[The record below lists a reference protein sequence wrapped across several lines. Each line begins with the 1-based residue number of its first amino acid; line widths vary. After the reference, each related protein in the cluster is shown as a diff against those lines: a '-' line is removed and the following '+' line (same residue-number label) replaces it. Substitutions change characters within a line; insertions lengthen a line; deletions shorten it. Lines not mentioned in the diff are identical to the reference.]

1 MTPRSRRTDGTHPPE
16 IGSAGPAGSAP
27 PGGLVAVIVIAV
39 AVLVGSLLLASPT
52 NALPTQDDQDQ
63 PSIRIVD
70 QTTFVPADGT
80 FDLTVDLQAPTSLGA
95 GGQPFLSVTFFGR
108 LESERGVDEPPTE
121 AIKRTPEI
129 TIDRVPRTQAGHLQL
144 SLPIRSASRFDDQ
157 DRVLLR
163 EPGVYPV
170 TIELRDA
177 EGPLAS
183 VRTHL
188 VRQPIE
194 TADEPTRATAPV
206 EVAVVLNIA
215 AAEGL
220 SAAAAIALL
229 TEHRALPLTVVL
241 DPGIVN
247 QLRSDPDTT
256 AALVE
261 ALAGRPVLT
270 TPTIDLDPSALAEIG
285 QGELYLTAAEA
296 DRQALVELGLEPAD
310 GIALL
315 ASPLTERGLDVLDRQ
330 GIETVLDL
338 GDRALSSGVIDPDGR
353 AVDLIR
359 PDRELNEILRGDDG
373 MPEAGSGPHRANRVL
388 ARLTLRRDIDDR
400 PVVLGG
406 SAIGVDPTPVLSAFL
421 RSLSQPGAPRPVPL
435 SAVGGGPSLRM
446 AEQPQQDLVPAAE
459 LIEWIQER
467 LVTYA
472 SFDRSSGAVPED
484 YRQRLVGAL
493 TEQRNPQ
500 DRLRALNLIAS
511 QLDDDFDDIHIHRP
525 QPVTLAA
532 RSASIPLVVDNNASE
547 PRHVVLRFRGDR
559 VVSPDDGRLLRI
571 EPGTSSIDIEVEARS
586 LGVSPL
592 EVSVWTPDGSVALA
606 EARFEIR
613 STAVPG
619 LGLLV
624 SLSALT
630 LLGLWWFLDHRRR
643 RRDPVVIDTEPGTG
657 TDPVAGETPERQ
669 PTSV

>member
-1 MTPRSRRTDGTHPPE
+1 MTPGSRRTDDTLPPE
-16 IGSAGPAGSAP
+16 RPLARRAAVAALAVLFGLFGLLGV
-27 PGGLVAVIVIAV
+27 LVASIDPAEG
-39 AVLVGSLLLASPT
+39 AA
-52 NALPTQDDQDQ
+52 AQDDPSQ

-70 QTTFVPADGT
+70 QTTFVPAEGA
-80 FDLTVDLQAPTSLGA
+80 FDLIIDLQAPASLVA
-95 GGQPFLSVTFFGR
+95 SSQTFLSVTFFGR
-108 LESERGVDEPPTE
+108 LDSERGVDEPPTE

-129 TIDRVPRTQAGHLQL
+129 AIDRVPRTQAGHLRM
-144 SLPIRSASRFDDQ
+144 SLPIRSASSFDDQ

-177 EGPLAS
+177 DGPLAS

-188 VRQPIE
+188 VRQAIE
-194 TADEPTRATAPV
+194 TVDEPTVASAPV

-220 SAAAAIALL
+220 TAPAAIALL
-229 TEHRALPLTVVL
+229 TEHQALPLTVVL

-247 QLRSDPDTT
+247 QLRSDPATT
-256 AALVE
+256 QALVE

-285 QGELYLTAAEA
+285 QGELYLAASEA
-296 DRQALVELGLEPAD
+296 DRQALIDLGFRPAD
-310 GIALL
+310 DIALL
-315 ASPLTERGLDVLDRQ
+315 ASPLTMNGIDLLGSQ

-353 AVDLIR
+353 AIDLIR
-359 PDRELNEILRGDDG
+359 PDRELNEVLRGDDG

-406 SAIGVDPTPVLSAFL
+406 SAIGVDPTPVLSSFL

-435 SAVGGGPSLRM
+435 SAVRGGPSLRT
-446 AEQPQQDLVPAAE
+446 AEQPQQDLVPAGD
-459 LIEWIQER
+459 LIQGIQQR
-467 LVTYA
+467 LDTYA
-472 SFDRSSGAVPED
+472 SFDRSSGALPDE

-493 TEQRNPQ
+493 TGQRNPQ
-500 DRLRALNLIAS
+500 DRLRALNLIAN
-511 QLDDDFDDIHIHRP
+511 QLDDDFSDIHIHQP

-532 RSASIPLVVDNNASE
+532 RSAPIPLVIDNDAAE
-547 PRHVVLRFRGDR
+547 ARHVVLQFRGDR

-592 EVSVWTPDGSVALA
+592 EVSVWTPDGSVELA
-606 EARFEIR
+606 KARFEIR

-630 LLGLWWFLDHRRR
+630 LLGLWWFLDHRGR
-643 RRDPVVIDTEPGTG
+643 RRDAVIIDADGGPNA
-657 TDPVAGETPERQ
+657 DPVAGETPERQ

>member
-1 MTPRSRRTDGTHPPE
+1 MARRAGAAALAGLLGL
-16 IGSAGPAGSAP
+16 IGLVGLLAASTGPAA
-27 PGGLVAVIVIAV
+27 AV
-39 AVLVGSLLLASPT
+39 AA
-52 NALPTQDDQDQ
+52 QDESNQ

-70 QTTFVPADGT
+70 QTTFVPADGA
-80 FDLTVDLQAPTSLGA
+80 FDLIVDLQAPPSLVA
-95 GGQPFLSVTFFGR
+95 SDQTFLSVTFFGR

-121 AIKRTPEI
+121 AIKRTPGI
-129 TIDRVPRTQAGHLQL
+129 AIDRVPRTQAGHLRL
-144 SLPIRSASRFDDQ
+144 SLPIRSSSSFDDQ

-183 VRTHL
+183 VRTHM

-194 TADEPTRATAPV
+194 TDDQPSVASAPV

-220 SAAAAIALL
+220 TTPAAIALL
-229 TEHRALPLTVVL
+229 TEHQALPLTVVL

-247 QLRSDPDTT
+247 QLRSDPATTT
-256 AALVE
+256 ALVD

-285 QGELYLTAAEA
+285 QGELYLDAAEA
-296 DRQALVELGLEPAD
+296 DRQALIDLGLRPAD
-310 GIALL
+310 DIALL
-315 ASPLTERGLDVLDRQ
+315 ASPLTMSGIELLGGQ
-330 GIETVLDL
+330 GIGTVLDL

-353 AVDLIR
+353 AIDLIR

-406 SAIGVDPTPVLSAFL
+406 SAIGVDPTPVLSSFL

-435 SAVGGGPSLRM
+435 SAVRGGPSLRTP
-446 AEQPQQDLVPAAE
+446 EQPQQDLVPVGA
-459 LIEWIQER
+459 LIEGIQQR
-467 LVTYA
+467 LDTYA
-472 SFDRSSGAVPED
+472 SFDRSSGALPDE

-493 TEQRNPQ
+493 TGQRNPQ

-511 QLDDDFDDIHIHRP
+511 QLDDDFGDIHIHQP

-532 RSASIPLVVDNNASE
+532 RSAPIPLVIDNAAAE
-547 PRHVVLRFRGDR
+547 ARHVILQFRGDR

-592 EVSVWTPDGSVALA
+592 EVSVWTPDGSVELA
-606 EARFEIR
+606 RARFEIR

-630 LLGLWWFLDHRRR
+630 LLGLWWFLDHRGR
-643 RRDPVVIDTEPGTG
+643 RRDPVVIDADGGTRI
-657 TDPVAGETPERQ
+657 DPVAGETPERQ

>member
-1 MTPRSRRTDGTHPPE
+1 MARQALLVALAAITGLFGA
-16 IGSAGPAGSAP
+16 IAVLLAAAGPASASA
-27 PGGLVAVIVIAV
+27 GAAAQGE
-39 AVLVGSLLLASPT
+39 
-52 NALPTQDDQDQ
+52 QDQ

-70 QTTFVPADGT
+70 QTTFVPADGA
-80 FDLTVDLQAPTSLGA
+80 FDLIIDLAAPASLVTSNET
-95 GGQPFLSVTFFGR
+95 FLSVTFFGR
-108 LESERGVDEPPTE
+108 LDSERGVDEPPTE
-121 AIKRTPEI
+121 AIKRTPSI
-129 TIDRVPRTQAGHLQL
+129 AIDRVPRTQAGHLRL
-144 SLPIRSASRFDDQ
+144 SLPIRSSSRFDDQ

-183 VRTHL
+183 ARTHL

-194 TADEPTRATAPV
+194 TDDQPTVASAPV

-220 SAAAAIALL
+220 TAPAAIALL
-229 TEHRALPLTVVL
+229 TEHQALPLTVVL

-247 QLRSDPDTT
+247 QLRSDPATT
-256 AALVE
+256 QALVD

-285 QGELYLTAAEA
+285 QGELYLNAAEA
-296 DRQALVELGLEPAD
+296 DRQALIDLGLQPAD
-310 GIALL
+310 DIALL
-315 ASPLTERGLDVLDRQ
+315 TSPLTKAGIDLLGGQ
-330 GIETVLDL
+330 GIGTVLDL
-338 GDRALSSGVIDPDGR
+338 GDRALSSGVIDPDDQ
-353 AVDLIR
+353 AIDLIR

-373 MPEAGSGPHRANRVL
+373 MPEAGSGPVRANRVL

-435 SAVGGGPSLRM
+435 SAVRGGPSLRT
-446 AEQPQQDLVPAAE
+446 AEQAQQDLVPVGA
-459 LIEWIQER
+459 LIEGIQGR
-467 LVTYA
+467 LDTYA
-472 SFDRSSGAVPED
+472 SFDRSSGTLPDE

-493 TEQRNPQ
+493 TGQRNPQ
-500 DRLRALNLIAS
+500 DRVRALNLIAS
-511 QLDDDFDDIHIHRP
+511 QLDDDFSDIHIHQP

-532 RSASIPLVVDNNASE
+532 RSAPIPLVIDNNAAAA
-547 PRHVVLRFRGDR
+547 RHVVLQFRGDR

-592 EVSVWTPDGSVALA
+592 EVSVWTPDGSVELA
-606 EARFEIR
+606 KARFEIR

-630 LLGLWWFLDHRRR
+630 LLGLWWFLDHRGR
-643 RRDPVVIDTEPGTG
+643 RRDPVVIDADGGPSA
-657 TDPVAGETPERQ
+657 DPVAGETPERQ